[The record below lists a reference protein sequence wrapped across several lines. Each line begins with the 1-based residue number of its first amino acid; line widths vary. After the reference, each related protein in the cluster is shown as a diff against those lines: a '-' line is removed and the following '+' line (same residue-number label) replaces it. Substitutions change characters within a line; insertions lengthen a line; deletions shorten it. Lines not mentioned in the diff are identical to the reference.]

1 MGCRDSSHDGVACDE
16 SEAQNAHLPRRLPTS
31 HFLLSVRAVPVDAG
45 SQGTRVC
52 VSVHVGARN
61 PSVSRHCFAHSGNAW
76 SARYIRSIRYPQA
89 GDMHDP
95 KPRMYRTAILSEER
109 KFIRKCPLKP
119 TCLRVVYV
127 RHSRIETRKFSFETP
142 KPLRVRET
150 YINSAWLFGAGHAI
164 FLKLCGS
171 PKSFV
176 CVNQTCDIRRA
187 DGSRLRP
194 N

>member
-1 MGCRDSSHDGVACDE
+1 MLA
-16 SEAQNAHLPRRLPTS
+16 A
-31 HFLLSVRAVPVDAG
+31 RA
-45 SQGTRVC
+45 RVC
-52 VSVHVGARN
+52 VCLYMWAHVTRPFPAIA
-61 PSVSRHCFAHSGNAW
+61 PLTPAPW

-89 GDMHDP
+89 SDMHGT